1 MNLKSKLFRLLK
13 RLNLLP
19 DNLIDV
25 IDLELGR
32 GLDKQRD
39 ELRELLENIEAET
52 GYFSSE
58 AGSFSA
64 HHAATLDDYLCHL
77 HLIRNGLTKP
87 KNYVR
92 KRPSFLPVEVNNSLV
107 EASFTCDF
115 IYDENIPEFSCHN
128 DA

>member
-25 IDLELGR
+25 TDLELGR

-39 ELRELLENIEAET
+39 ELRELLENIEAAT

-58 AGSFSA
+58 AGSFST

-77 HLIRNGLTKP
+77 HLVRSGLTKP

-92 KRPSFLPVEVNNSLV
+92 NRPSFLPNSLV

-115 IYDENIPEFSCHN
+115 IYDESVQSQTSKPNC
-128 DA
+128 